1 MNGVREKV
9 IQNAKFIISS
19 PSVLDPLI
27 MLCFCQDGL
36 FLFCP
41 HTTIIVS
48 DLTYIDKDLYTQ
60 AQREEVGT
68 HYRESSR
75 TAQPPHSNWS
85 SIAKCGH

>member
-60 AQREEVGT
+60 AQHEDVGV
-68 HYRESSR
+68 
-75 TAQPPHSNWS
+75 
-85 SIAKCGH
+85 SIDLHGRSIQ